1 MVGKLGPP
9 PATLPADPPTEHW
22 GQWEPLV
29 RVYHDHPARDG
40 MAVRTFGPVG
50 RFDPHVR
57 DRHRQPRES
66 SDGRGVLYLARDLPT
81 ALAEAYPGQWPQVL
95 ICPHARAGW
104 VRPQEE
110 MALLVLTGEG
120 AMAIGAVGTVA
131 WGDESRSLT
140 QRWGRRIYE
149 QYTELDGIWYRSGH
163 QGGESVAVWD
173 RAPHLERPEGGD
185 RSLWAVWPYVHI
197 ALAGQRRQP
206 RRIAAGD
213 CATCRRYG
221 LGALGT
227 WV

>member
-1 MVGKLGPP
+1 M
-9 PATLPADPPTEHW
+9 
-22 GQWEPLV
+22 

-110 MALLVLTGEG
+110 MTPCSTSPAK
-120 AMAIGAVGTVA
+120 ARWRSAPPAR
-131 WGDESRSLT
+131 SRGVTS
-140 QRWGRRIYE
+140 
-149 QYTELDGIWYRSGH
+149 
-163 QGGESVAVWD
+163 
-173 RAPHLERPEGGD
+173 RAR
-185 RSLWAVWPYVHI
+185 
-197 ALAGQRRQP
+197 
-206 RRIAAGD
+206 
-213 CATCRRYG
+213 
-221 LGALGT
+221 
-227 WV
+227 